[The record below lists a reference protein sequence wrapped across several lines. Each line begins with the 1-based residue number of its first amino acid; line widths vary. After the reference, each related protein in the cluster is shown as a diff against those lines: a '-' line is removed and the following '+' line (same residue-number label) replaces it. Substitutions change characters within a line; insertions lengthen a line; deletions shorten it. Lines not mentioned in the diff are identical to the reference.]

1 MLRDYDRRINND
13 MQVSSKRFVL
23 LELPHRTIRKHV
35 HKDDNNAGLTGL
47 HYLQNLVSFGF
58 RTAEIRYR
66 LPLNLISI
74 IYNISRHDDGIKKLN
89 ALNAADVIKIFQD
102 RDEYIELNTKC
113 CMTLALLSTPEQIK
127 KDSKCMHKVLDTLLQ
142 MLYDAS
148 VSPNH
153 RIRGLHV
160 SEILI
165 VFVKLFNDDRILY
178 YIMEYSQVDLHTP
191 TPVEFFINLLV
202 DFHSKISNENL
213 FKQATCTVLV
223 NILWSLSFQE
233 KYKQK
238 LKKANTKFKELIL
251 NLREE
256 TNENIPPN
264 QYVPQYIENIQ
275 KTVTGLLFNIDELVH
290 PATEQTVDSSK
301 IFDNN
306 QKPMIMISY
315 SHQNAD
321 FCKQL
326 YNEILKRGYDIWID
340 FKFLK
345 TGDLWEQICVGMKRA
360 NVIVC
365 LISEEYCKSKSCRW
379 EATYALDTLQA
390 TKSVIPVFIQKYELP
405 DWLGKLILTMHIF

>member
-1 MLRDYDRRINND
+1 MN
-13 MQVSSKRFVL
+13 
-23 LELPHRTIRKHV
+23 
-35 HKDDNNAGLTGL
+35 
-47 HYLQNLVSFGF
+47 
-58 RTAEIRYR
+58 
-66 LPLNLISI
+66 
-74 IYNISRHDDGIKKLN
+74 
-89 ALNAADVIKIFQD
+89 
-102 RDEYIELNTKC
+102 
-113 CMTLALLSTPEQIK
+113 
-127 KDSKCMHKVLDTLLQ
+127 KVLDTLLE

-148 VSPNH
+148 VSSNY
-153 RIRGLHV
+153 RVRGLHV
-160 SEILI
+160 SEVLI

-233 KYKQK
+233 KYEQK
-238 LKKANTKFKELIL
+238 LKKASTKFKELIL
-251 NLREE
+251 KLREE

-326 YNEILKRGYDIWID
+326 YNEILKKGYDIWID
-340 FKFLK
+340 LKFLK
-345 TGDLWEQICVGMKRA
+345 TGDLWEQICAAMKRA
-360 NVIVC
+360 NIIVC
-365 LISEEYCKSKSCRW
+365 LMSEEYCKSKSCRW